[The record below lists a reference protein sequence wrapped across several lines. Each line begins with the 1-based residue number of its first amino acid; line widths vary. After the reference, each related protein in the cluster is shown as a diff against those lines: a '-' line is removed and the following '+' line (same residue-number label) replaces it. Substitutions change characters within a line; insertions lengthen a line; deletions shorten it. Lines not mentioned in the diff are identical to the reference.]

1 MQESMKIAMDKTK
14 NNTGLTVSVCIN
26 YGGRH
31 ELVQT
36 TQKIAKLVKDEVVN
50 IEEID
55 DKLISD
61 NLYTAGMPDPD
72 LLIRTSYELRTSN
85 FLPWQIVYSEFY
97 FTHKFWPEFD
107 EKEFDLAIEKY
118 KKRNRKF
125 GGK

>member
-1 MQESMKIAMDKTK
+1 MQESMRIAMEKTK
-14 NNTGLTVSVCIN
+14 ANTGLTANVCIN

-36 TQKIAKLVKDEVVN
+36 MQKIADMIKKG
-50 IEEID
+50 EIKTED
-55 DKLISD
+55 INEQLITD

-85 FLPWQIVYSEFY
+85 FLPWQLTYSEFY
-97 FTHKFWPEFD
+97 FTNKYWPEFNEEELD
-107 EKEFDLAIEKY
+107 KALEEY